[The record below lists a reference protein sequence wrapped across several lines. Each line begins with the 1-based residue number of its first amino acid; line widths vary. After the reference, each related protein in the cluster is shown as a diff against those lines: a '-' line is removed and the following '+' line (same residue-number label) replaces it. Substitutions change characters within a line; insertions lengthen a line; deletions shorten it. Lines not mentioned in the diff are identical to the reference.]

1 MQEDPIV
8 LIVLK
13 ISGPVKLEERC
24 HANPLPPT
32 HTHTHTH
39 THAFLHRKK
48 EKWKKIR

>member
-13 ISGPVKLEERC
+13 ISGPVKLKERC
-24 HANPLPPT
+24 HANPLPPSHT

-39 THAFLHRKK
+39 TLFCIGKRKNG
-48 EKWKKIR
+48 KK